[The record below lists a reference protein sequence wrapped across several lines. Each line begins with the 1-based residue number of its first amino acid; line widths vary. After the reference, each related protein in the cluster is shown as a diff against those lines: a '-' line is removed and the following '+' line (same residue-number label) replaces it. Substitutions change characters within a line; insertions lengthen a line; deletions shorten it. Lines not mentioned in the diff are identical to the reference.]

1 MGGISSAFQY
11 IPIVKEGLGI
21 VSSALSGNSSYR
33 AQEESQKQAL
43 RQLQQ
48 AQALQQKQ
56 SQAEAELAR
65 ENIAV
70 QSRASE
76 EARLSALRR
85 AVARQKAQ
93 FGSSGVGSSGGSARA
108 VLLGLFDE
116 TEEELAEREKL
127 DNLRN
132 RALDLSLTSQNSMN
146 VLQRTQL
153 QERQKIDRLSSRV
166 DKYSSP
172 LGSGLDMLDYAS
184 RISALF

>member
-21 VSSALSGNSSYR
+21 VSSALSSNSSHR
-33 AQEESQKQAL
+33 AQEKSQKLAL

-48 AQALQQKQ
+48 AQALQQRQ
-56 SQAEAELAR
+56 SQAETELAR

-70 QSRASE
+70 QARANE

-116 TEEELAEREKL
+116 TEEELADRERL
-127 DNLRN
+127 DNLRT
-132 RALDLSLTSQNSMN
+132 RALDLSLSHQNSLN
-146 VLQRTQL
+146 ILQRTQM
-153 QERQKIDRLSSRV
+153 QERQKIDRLSSRI
-166 DKYSSP
+166 DRYSSLAN
-172 LGSGLDMLDYAS
+172 LGLQALDLQ
-184 RISALF
+184 RK